1 MLLAAEAWLA
11 LLAGLVSTQLTLL
24 IRAGVSAFA
33 IMAALSWVG
42 GGVLLWDWQQQRG
55 LGTPSR
61 PQLLAGLVLLL
72 WCLLVLSLPARLYDP
87 LLHLV
92 PLAGLLG
99 LALVAGVGPGR
110 PLALQLAVIGLLLPA
125 QVLINRFL
133 PTQALAW
140 MTAHG
145 SAFLLWLLGQPATAL
160 GTSILMPG
168 KELVVDLSCTGV
180 NIMSLNLAALV
191 VIALLIP
198 VLPWRTL
205 LTLAGVSLLVAFAVN
220 ALRVALLGFM
230 DPESGEGWRAQ
241 VSSFHFWHQGA
252 GSQLFSLLAM
262 GLTCALMLAVIESTW
277 RQQRRP

>member
-11 LLAGLVSTQLTLL
+11 LLAGMVSTQLTLL

-42 GGVLLWDWQQQRG
+42 GGVLLWDWRQQRG
-55 LGTPSR
+55 LGSPSR
-61 PQLLAGLVLLL
+61 GQLLAGLGLLV
-72 WCLLVLSLPARLYDP
+72 WCLLVLSVAARLYDP

-110 PLALQLAVIGLLLPA
+110 PLARQLAVIGLLLPA

-140 MTAHG
+140 VTAHG
-145 SAFLLWLLGQPATAL
+145 SAFLLWLMGQPANAM

-180 NIMSLNLAALV
+180 NSMSLNLAALV

-198 VLPWRTL
+198 LLAWPTL
-205 LTLAGVSLLVAFAVN
+205 LALAGVALLIAFTIN

-230 DPESGEGWRAQ
+230 DLESGPGWMEQ
-241 VSSFHFWHQGA
+241 LSSFHFWHQGA
-252 GSQLFSLLAM
+252 GSQLFSLVAM
-262 GLTCALMLAVIESTW
+262 GLTCLLMLAVIECTW
-277 RQQRRP
+277 RHQRGA